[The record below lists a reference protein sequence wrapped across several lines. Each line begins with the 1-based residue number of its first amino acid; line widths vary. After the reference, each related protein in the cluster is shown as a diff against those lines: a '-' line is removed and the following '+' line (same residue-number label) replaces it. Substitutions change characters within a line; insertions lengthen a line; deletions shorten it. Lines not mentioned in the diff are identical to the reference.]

1 MEERDPEKVMKA
13 AKKFIGDMV
22 TDIFKDDITLMEK
35 KNSQKAM
42 HKLYE
47 ALMDLEEDNPGIF
60 FMGLK

>member
-1 MEERDPEKVMKA
+1 MKA

-22 TDIFKDDITLMEK
+22 NEIFKDEITTMEK

-47 ALMDLEEDNPGIF
+47 AIMDLEEDNPGIF
-60 FMGLK
+60 LSFESRGLMN